1 MIRFRHIGLRLLV
14 AVFCIVVIALVVI
27 AVSYSLHQQEE
38 LAREAEASL
47 AKVTDSVA
55 EGMTAIMLGSHAK
68 VAPEFATRLRN
79 MPNVIDYRILRNDG
93 FEAFIDNTTIDRV
106 NDLLGSYEFTTRPK
120 HEVAQEVLAAT
131 DPHLKQVLET
141 GARVVF
147 YQVLPGGERHI
158 TTLAP
163 IKSEAVCAGCHGKGE
178 SVHGVIKLTTSLKEV
193 DRDVERSWWLSIG
206 VIVAALAG
214 IVGLIYWVAHRAV
227 VSHIVAFSKAM
238 ETAAQGDMSIRLP
251 VRSKDEIGNMAHSFN
266 EMNQE
271 LEKIYA
277 GLREERNKLSS
288 VIQGASSGIVV
299 TDAQRTVVLVN
310 EAAERILGKSAPHIT
325 REGFMALFDDP
336 AWMEE
341 RLGRE
346 NNTGEIRT
354 WHALT
359 LSVQVSTI
367 NDTSGA
373 TIGSAALLRDV
384 TEEKRLENAL
394 KIQSITDALTG
405 LHNRRHFNEV
415 IQTEF
420 KRWERYAQPLSVM
433 MIDVD
438 HFKRFNDTY
447 GHECGDRVLG
457 AIGEVL
463 RNVGAP
469 SLIPCRYGGEEM
481 VVVLPGCPQDKA
493 CEVAEAIRL
502 KIAALVI
509 DGLKVTVSIGVA
521 GAADVVQHGIAL
533 ADGDALVKLADEA
546 LYRAKEGG
554 RNRVAGG

>member
-1 MIRFRHIGLRLLV
+1 M
-14 AVFCIVVIALVVI
+14 
-27 AVSYSLHQQEE
+27 
-38 LAREAEASL
+38 
-47 AKVTDSVA
+47 
-55 EGMTAIMLGSHAK
+55 
-68 VAPEFATRLRN
+68 
-79 MPNVIDYRILRNDG
+79 
-93 FEAFIDNTTIDRV
+93 
-106 NDLLGSYEFTTRPK
+106 
-120 HEVAQEVLAAT
+120 
-131 DPHLKQVLET
+131 
-141 GARVVF
+141 
-147 YQVLPGGERHI
+147 
-158 TTLAP
+158 
-163 IKSEAVCAGCHGKGE
+163 
-178 SVHGVIKLTTSLKEV
+178 
-193 DRDVERSWWLSIG
+193 ERSWWLSIG
-206 VIVAALAG
+206 VIVVALTS
-214 IVGLIYWVAHRAV
+214 IVGLIYWVAHRTV
-227 VSHIVAFSKAM
+227 VSHIVEFSQAM
-238 ETAAQGDMSIRLP
+238 ETAARGDMSVRLP

-266 EMNQE
+266 EMNEE

-310 EAAERILGKSAPHIT
+310 EAAERILGKSAPQIT

-336 AWMEE
+336 SWMEE

-354 WHALT
+354 WNGLT

-367 NDTSGA
+367 NDASGA
-373 TIGSAALLRDV
+373 IIGSSALLRDV

-415 IQTEF
+415 IETEF
-420 KRWERYAQPLSVM
+420 KRWKRYAQPLSVM
-433 MIDVD
+433 MLDVD

-457 AIGEVL
+457 AIGGVL
-463 RNVGAP
+463 RNVGSP

-493 CEVAEAIRL
+493 CEVAESIRL
-502 KIAALVI
+502 KIAAPVI

-521 GAADVVQHGIAL
+521 GVPGHSVAL

-546 LYRAKEGG
+546 LYKAKEGG
-554 RNRVAGG
+554 RNRVCAAAVPNPLTQ